1 MDDDRSR
8 RDPAGRPPSEEWR
21 RGLLGWSYAM
31 QFWSLV
37 GVLLTGLVLTIL
49 VATVAVPWLR
59 VELNVRPF
67 EEAIALLR
75 LIFGSLAFTF
85 FGLGAILTR
94 YAWRIW
100 RHAEA
105 PPPGAIVLFDTPV
118 VRGALARQRAAV
130 IGFAAS
136 LLLAGS
142 IGLSLF
148 PNAVERAV
156 GPPPSE
162 RSSR

>member
-1 MDDDRSR
+1 MSENR
-8 RDPAGRPPSEEWR
+8 RPRPPDDPTWR
-21 RGLLGWSYAM
+21 RGLLHWSHATL
-31 QFWSLV
+31 FWSLV
-37 GVLLTGLVLTIL
+37 GVILTGLVLTIF

-67 EEAIALLR
+67 EEALALLR

-85 FGLGAILTR
+85 FGLGALLTR

-100 RHAEA
+100 RHDEA
-105 PPPGAIVLFDTPV
+105 PPPGAVVLFDTPV
-118 VRGALARQRAAV
+118 IRGPLARQRAAV
-130 IGFAAS
+130 VGFAAC

-142 IGLSLF
+142 VGLSLF

-156 GPPPSE
+156 GPPPHE
-162 RSSR
+162 RSAR

>member
-1 MDDDRSR
+1 MSTEE
-8 RDPAGRPPSEEWR
+8 GRPPTDEATWR
-21 RGLLGWSYAM
+21 RGLLHWSYSTL
-31 QFWSLV
+31 FWSLI
-37 GVLLTGLVLTIL
+37 GVILTGLVLTIF

-59 VELNVRPF
+59 VELTVRPF
-67 EEAIALLR
+67 EEALALLR

-85 FGLGAILTR
+85 FGLGALLTR
-94 YAWRIW
+94 YAWQIW
-100 RHAEA
+100 RHSEA

-118 VRGALARQRAAV
+118 LRGRLARQRAAV
-130 IGFAAS
+130 VGFAAC

-156 GPPPSE
+156 GPPPHEQSH
-162 RSSR
+162 R

>member
-1 MDDDRSR
+1 MEPREPIPDE
-8 RDPAGRPPSEEWR
+8 GWR
-21 RGLLGWSYAM
+21 RGLLHWSHATL
-31 QFWSLV
+31 FWSLI
-37 GVLLTGLVLTIL
+37 GVILTGLVLTIF
-49 VATVAVPWLR
+49 VATVAVPWLK

-67 EEAIALLR
+67 DEAIALLR

-85 FGLGAILTR
+85 FGLGALLTR

-118 VRGALARQRAAV
+118 IRGALARQRAAV
-130 IGFAAS
+130 VGFAAC

-148 PNAVERAV
+148 PNAVEQAV
-156 GPPPSE
+156 GPPSVDRVP
-162 RSSR
+162 R

>member
-1 MDDDRSR
+1 MSADRTPPPPDD
-8 RDPAGRPPSEEWR
+8 PTWR
-21 RGLLGWSYAM
+21 RGLLHWSHATL
-31 QFWSLV
+31 FWSLI
-37 GVLLTGLVLTIL
+37 GVILTGLVATIF

-59 VELNVRPF
+59 VELTVRPF
-67 EEAIALLR
+67 EEALALLR

-85 FGLGAILTR
+85 FGLGALLTR

-105 PPPGAIVLFDTPV
+105 PPPDAIVLFDTPV
-118 VRGALARQRAAV
+118 IRGALARQRAAV
-130 IGFAAS
+130 VGFAAC

-156 GPPPSE
+156 GPPPHE
-162 RSSR
+162 RSVR